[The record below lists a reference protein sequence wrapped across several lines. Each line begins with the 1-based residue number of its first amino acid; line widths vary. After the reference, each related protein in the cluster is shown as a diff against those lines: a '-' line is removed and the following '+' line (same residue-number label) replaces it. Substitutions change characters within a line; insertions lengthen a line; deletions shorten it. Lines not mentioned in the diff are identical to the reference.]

1 MRSYVVLRSYV
12 VFGKLAIFLDLV
24 LESHIGIP
32 EDPESIYHAV
42 DCVDCAAK
50 SELDGALNQAA
61 TCTCIHVVRFVLA
74 WR

>member
-1 MRSYVVLRSYV
+1 MQTSAGQCRTACVGIPS
-12 VFGKLAIFLDLV
+12 FGKLV

-61 TCTCIHVVRFVLA
+61 TCTCIVRFVLA